1 MMKTYL
7 IPEISVVP
15 FDADDVITTSG
26 PFVEGG
32 IKTSNGMDAS
42 TFTWTD
48 LF

>member
-7 IPEISVVP
+7 IPEISVLQM
-15 FDADDVITTSG
+15 DSCDVITTSG